1 VSKHPAND
9 AELVDLTGIARM
21 RGVSRQ
27 RAQQLSRHPAFPA
40 PLPVEGGQRKV
51 WDRTAVQEFLNAE
64 RKPGR
69 PPVSR

>member
-1 VSKHPAND
+1 MK
-9 AELVDLTGIARM
+9 LVDLTGIARM

-27 RAQQLSRHPAFPA
+27 RAQQLARHPAFPV

-51 WDRTAVQEFLNAE
+51 WDRAAVQEFLDAE

-69 PPVSR
+69 PPLSR

>member
-1 VSKHPAND
+1 MSKDRAD
-9 AELVDLTGIARM
+9 GAGLVDLTGIARM

-27 RAQQLSRHPAFPA
+27 RAQQLTKHPAFPA
-40 PLPVEGGQRKV
+40 PVPVEGGQRKV
-51 WDRTAVQEFLNAE
+51 WDRGAVREFLDTE